1 MEQNEVITLED
12 RGFIEVKGAEAKDF
26 LQNIV
31 TNDIEKATVSSTLFS
46 SILTPQ
52 GKYLFEFFVLK
63 LNDGYLLEC
72 EKKSTIEIIKLLN
85 FYKLRSK
92 IDLIDSSEK
101 YVAAVISLEKFKEI
115 NNSNLSKG
123 NTVSYRGDQVYID
136 PRNNKLGAKI
146 ISKLESIYLTIKKL
160 NLKIGEKKKYY
171 NKSFELGI
179 PQIGLDK
186 LRSKVSFAD
195 LSEKYVAA
203 VISLEKF
210 KEIDNSDIL
219 KGKTIFYRD
228 APIYIDPRN
237 EKLGAKIISKLEN
250 IHLTIKKLNLVI
262 ADKKK
267 YYNKSFMLGIPQIEL
282 NKLKDKIFGIENN
295 LDELN
300 GIDFKKGCYIGQENT
315 SRIKLR
321 NKLRRRILPIQKI
334 DGEIHE
340 NDTIKYNGSEI
351 GKVMINKPYS
361 FALIKVVDPDLKEF
375 NNTELVCGTSKVKIL
390 KPEWI

>member
-1 MEQNEVITLED
+1 MEKNEVITLED
-12 RGFIEVKGAEAKDF
+12 RGFIQISGLEAKEF

-31 TNDIEKATVSSTLFS
+31 TNDIEKVTNNSTIFS

-63 LNDGYLLEC
+63 LKDNYLVEC
-72 EKKSTIEIIKLLN
+72 EKKSVIEIIKLLN

-92 IDLIDSSEK
+92 VDFIDLSEK

-123 NTVSYRGDQVYID
+123 KTTNYQEDPVYID
-136 PRNNKLGAKI
+136 PRNDKLGAKI
-146 ISKLESIYLTIKKL
+146 
-160 NLKIGEKKKYY
+160 
-171 NKSFELGI
+171 
-179 PQIGLDK
+179 
-186 LRSKVSFAD
+186 V
-195 LSEKYVAA
+195 
-203 VISLEKF
+203 
-210 KEIDNSDIL
+210 
-219 KGKTIFYRD
+219 
-228 APIYIDPRN
+228 
-237 EKLGAKIISKLEN
+237 SKLEN
-250 IHLTIKKLNLVI
+250 IHLTIKKLNLNIV
-262 ADKKK
+262 DKKK
-267 YYNKSFMLGIPQIEL
+267 YYIKSFELGIPQVDL

-300 GIDFKKGCYIGQENT
+300 GIDFKKGCYVGQENT

-334 DGEIHE
+334 SGEISE
-340 NDTIKYNGSEI
+340 NDIIKFKDIEI
-351 GKVMINKPYS
+351 GKVLIGNPYT

-375 NNTELVCGTSKVKIL
+375 TNTELICGKSKVKIL

>member
-12 RGFIEVKGAEAKDF
+12 RGFIEVKGTEAKDF

-171 NKSFELGI
+171 NKSFEIGI

-186 LRSKVSFAD
+186 LR
-195 LSEKYVAA
+195 E
-203 VISLEKF
+203 
-210 KEIDNSDIL
+210 
-219 KGKTIFYRD
+219 
-228 APIYIDPRN
+228 
-237 EKLGAKIISKLEN
+237 
-250 IHLTIKKLNLVI
+250 
-262 ADKKK
+262 
-267 YYNKSFMLGIPQIEL
+267 
-282 NKLKDKIFGIENN
+282 KIFGIENN
-295 LDELN
+295 LDELS
-300 GIDFKKGCYIGQENT
+300 GIDFKKGCYIGQENI
-315 SRIKLR
+315 SRIKIR
-321 NKLRRRILPIQKI
+321 NKLRRRILPVQKI
-334 DGEIHE
+334 EGKISK
-340 NDTIKYNGSEI
+340 NDIIKYKDSEV
-351 GKVMINKPYS
+351 GKIMIEEPYS
-361 FALIKVVDPDLKEF
+361 FALVKVVEPDLKEF
-375 NNTELVCGTSKVKIL
+375 VNIELACGDSKVKIL